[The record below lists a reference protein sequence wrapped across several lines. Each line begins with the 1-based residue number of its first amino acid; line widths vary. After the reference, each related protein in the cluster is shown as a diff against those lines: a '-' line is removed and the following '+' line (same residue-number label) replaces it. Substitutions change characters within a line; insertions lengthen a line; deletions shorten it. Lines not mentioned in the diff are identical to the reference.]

1 MRVRAAWRVQQLI
14 RAQLYRTTR
23 VTILGRNE
31 PWRFWFR
38 FEYSSG
44 DAQGSARDADP
55 HLASV
60 ARQQGLTSTQAPS
73 PCRAIVPSSR
83 PARCVLPRSS
93 CACRCH
99 GRRILA
105 GSNVARRR
113 ARNPP
118 TLVRSCARGALPCFV
133 LRDRGFSLSECVE
146 QVSDGEERET
156 PDSTSQVE
164 VVAQAMFGAPMHGR
178 E

>member
-31 PWRFWFR
+31 SWRFWFR

-73 PCRAIVPSSR
+73 PCRAIVPPLR
-83 PARCVLPRSS
+83 PARCVLPSKPLAPADATGGEYWPAAMWPGDGRGIRRPWYGRAREAPYPASS
-93 CACRCH
+93 CATEAFLSANAWSRYPM
-99 GRRILA
+99 GK
-105 GSNVARRR
+105 SVK
-113 ARNPP
+113 PP
-118 TLVRSCARGALPCFV
+118 TALSRSR
-133 LRDRGFSLSECVE
+133 
-146 QVSDGEERET
+146 
-156 PDSTSQVE
+156 
-164 VVAQAMFGAPMHGR
+164 
-178 E
+178 